1 VDQNKTAVATRSGS
15 KMENV
20 TELQSWLQIATST
33 GFVGL
38 AWYLI
43 VIALPK
49 MQERFDEHSKM
60 QITEFRNQVK
70 ELIER
75 HERQIEA
82 MTKAHEKQI
91 DLIKAIKTCQDKLG
105 G

>member
-1 VDQNKTAVATRSGS
+1 
-15 KMENV
+15 MESI

-43 VIALPK
+43 VIALPR

-60 QITEFRNQVK
+60 QITEFRNQIK
-70 ELIER
+70 DLIDR
-75 HERQIEA
+75 HERQIQS
-82 MTKAHEKQI
+82 MNLAHEKQI
-91 DLIKAIKTCQDKLG
+91 DLIKAIKTCQDRPLN
-105 G
+105 